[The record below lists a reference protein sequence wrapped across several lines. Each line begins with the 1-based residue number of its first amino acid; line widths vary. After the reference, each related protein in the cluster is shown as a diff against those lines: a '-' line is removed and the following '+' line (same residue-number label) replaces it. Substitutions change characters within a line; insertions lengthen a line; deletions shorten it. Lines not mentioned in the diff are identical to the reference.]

1 MNAAAGK
8 AGQILAGT
16 FHVAAIHVVV
26 DPADVAHVR
35 SQTLQLLVATE
46 IITASHVNNT
56 LQLLV
61 ASDTITASHVNIT

>member
-1 MNAAAGK
+1 VLARNVMNAAAGK

-35 SQTLQLLVATE
+35 S
-46 IITASHVNNT
+46 
-56 LQLLV
+56 
-61 ASDTITASHVNIT
+61 